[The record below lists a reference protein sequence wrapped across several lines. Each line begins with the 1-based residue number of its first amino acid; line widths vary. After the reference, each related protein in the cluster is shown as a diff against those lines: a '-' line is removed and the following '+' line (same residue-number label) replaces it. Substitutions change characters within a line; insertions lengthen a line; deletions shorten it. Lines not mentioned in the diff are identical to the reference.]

1 MYKLN
6 KLGIENFSGMNF
18 PGNIFDIYIYIYKR
32 RVLINSK
39 TKRVRL
45 NVRKIN

>member
-6 KLGIENFSGMNF
+6 KLGITNFSGMNF
-18 PGNIFDIYIYIYKR
+18 PGNIYIR